1 MFNKVR
7 DFMNEKDFDKLVMKL
22 RKLGYERD
30 DEFNST
36 IEYDTILEADYNHK
50 SLNNMVAISCKLVR
64 VNFDYAAATGA
75 IFKQCDFLSCK
86 MYQPDFEFCNFEDC
100 SIRTEEKIV
109 SSFNNCNFINVIFD
123 GVFFES
129 CTFTGALFENCVF
142 RNVTIKSSTLENAL
156 FENCVFES
164 TNLRNINMD
173 YVHMN
178 NPHINGSVF
187 PFSQIPYIFGFFQY
201 LMSTNDLVLISS
213 GKKQTISREKFL
225 KDALPLLVNYWKEK
239 SINRSEFYFPL
250 SNFYIAQKD
259 FPNAMTYL
267 RAGLES
273 AITTH
278 DFRMIKFYCKLIA
291 ESNLFDYAT
300 LNRFYDM
307 IKLLGSVSSN
317 SKTELRSF
325 MRNIG
330 EIKSILFHSKKSPSL
345 IIRFRTN
352 LFVKESDKVGVI
364 LSKLFSIAKMDIYNP
379 NKVETV
385 LSENSPLLISLEIT
399 GIETNIL
406 NLFQLFIQNKCF
418 ISNNNCLPD
427 SEHTNTLSN
436 LFPKT
441 YQQINEFSDYC
452 LRNDIEI
459 KMVEYILDNC
469 PKAND
474 FGFKP
479 YGCFDI
485 DNANISNFNLTAT
498 T

>member
-1 MFNKVR
+1 MI
-7 DFMNEKDFDKLVMKL
+7 EKDFDKLVKEL
-22 RKLGYERD
+22 RKLGYDRD

-36 IEYDTILEADYNHK
+36 IEYNTIIETDYNHK
-50 SLNNMVAISCKLVR
+50 ALNNMVVISCKLVR

-75 IFKQCDFLSCK
+75 IFKQCNFLNCK

-100 SIRTEEKIV
+100 SFITEEKIV

-123 GVFFES
+123 GAFFES

-142 RNVTIKSSTLENAL
+142 RNVTIRSSTLENAL
-156 FENCVFES
+156 FDNCVFEN

-213 GKKQTISREKFL
+213 GKNQTISREKFL

-250 SNFYIAQKD
+250 SNFYIANKD
-259 FPNAMTYL
+259 FSNAITYL
-267 RAGLES
+267 KAGLES

-291 ESNLFDYAT
+291 ESDLFDYTT

-307 IKLLGSVSSN
+307 IKLLGSISSN

-330 EIKSILFHSKKSPSL
+330 EIKLILFHSKKSPSL

-352 LFVKESDKVGVI
+352 LFVKDSDKVGVI
-364 LSKLFSIAKMDIYNP
+364 LNKLFSIAKMDIYNP
-379 NKVETV
+379 NKVETI
-385 LSENSPLLISLEIT
+385 LSENSPLLISMEIT

-418 ISNNNCLPD
+418 VSNSSCFNN
-427 SEHTNTLSN
+427 SEYTYALSN
-436 LFPKT
+436 RFPET

-452 LRNDIEI
+452 LYNKIDI

-474 FGFKP
+474 FGIKP
-479 YGCFDI
+479 YGCFDV
-485 DNANISNFNLTAT
+485 DSVNKSNFNLTT
-498 T
+498 LT

>member
-1 MFNKVR
+1 
-7 DFMNEKDFDKLVMKL
+7 MNEKDFDKLVMKL

-36 IEYDTILEADYNHK
+36 IEYDTILETDYNHK
-50 SLNNMVAISCKLVR
+50 ALNNMVVISCKLVR

-75 IFKQCDFLSCK
+75 IFKQCDLLNCK

-100 SIRTEEKIV
+100 SFRTEEKIV
-109 SSFNNCNFINVIFD
+109 SSFNNCNFTNVIFD

-142 RNVTIKSSTLENAL
+142 RNVTIRSSTLENAL

-178 NPHINGSVF
+178 NPHINNSIF

-213 GKKQTISREKFL
+213 AKKQTITREKFL
-225 KDALPLLVNYWKEK
+225 NAALPLLVDYWKEK
-239 SINRSEFYFPL
+239 SLNRSEFYFPL

-259 FPNAMTYL
+259 FSNAMLYL
-267 RAGLES
+267 RSGLES

-291 ESNLFDYAT
+291 ESNLFDYTA

-317 SKTELRSF
+317 TKTELRSF

-345 IIRFRTN
+345 IIRLRTN
-352 LFVKESDKVGVI
+352 LFVKESDKVGLI

-379 NKVETV
+379 NKVETI

-406 NLFQLFIQNKCF
+406 NLFQLLIQNKYF
-418 ISNNNCLPD
+418 ISNNSCFTNTD
-427 SEHTNTLSN
+427 FEHTNALSSC
-436 LFPKT
+436 FSKT
-441 YQQINEFSDYC
+441 YQQINDLSDYC
-452 LRNDIEI
+452 LNNEIDIKI
-459 KMVEYILDNC
+459 VEYILDNC

-479 YGCFDI
+479 YGCFDVN
-485 DNANISNFNLTAT
+485 NADKSSFNLITFT
-498 T
+498 SN

>member
-1 MFNKVR
+1 MS
-7 DFMNEKDFDKLVMKL
+7 EKNFDKLVREL
-22 RKLGYERD
+22 RRLGYDRD

-36 IEYDTILEADYNHK
+36 IEYDTILETDYNHK
-50 SLNNMVAISCKLVR
+50 ALNNMVVISCKLVR

-75 IFKQCDFLSCK
+75 IFKQCDFLNCK

-100 SIRTEEKIV
+100 SFRTEGKIV
-109 SSFNNCNFINVIFD
+109 SSFNNCNFTNVIFD

-142 RNVTIKSSTLENAL
+142 RNVTIRSSTLENAL
-156 FENCVFES
+156 FENCVFEN

-178 NPHINGSVF
+178 NPHINNSIF

-213 GKKQTISREKFL
+213 GKKQTITREKYL
-225 KDALPLLVNYWKEK
+225 NDALPLLIDYWKEK
-239 SINRSEFYFPL
+239 SIKRSEFYFPL
-250 SNFYIAQKD
+250 SNFFIAKKD
-259 FPNAMTYL
+259 FSNAIVYL
-267 RAGLES
+267 KNGLES

-278 DFRMIKFYCKLIA
+278 DFRMIKFYCKLIS
-291 ESNLFDYAT
+291 ESNLFDFST

-317 SKTELRSF
+317 TKTELRSF

-345 IIRFRTN
+345 IMRLKTN
-352 LFVKESDKVGVI
+352 LFIKQFDKVGVI

-379 NKVETV
+379 NKVETI
-385 LSENSPLLISLEIT
+385 LSENSPLLISIEIT

-406 NLFQLFIQNKCF
+406 NLFLLIIQSRCF
-418 ISNNNCLPD
+418 ISNNDCLID
-427 SEHTNTLSN
+427 SEYTNTLSN
-436 LFPKT
+436 HFPKI
-441 YQQINEFSDYC
+441 YQQINELSDYC
-452 LRNDIEI
+452 LNNNIDIR
-459 KMVEYILDNC
+459 MVEYILDNC
-469 PKAND
+469 PKANNL
-474 FGFKP
+474 GFQP
-479 YGCFDI
+479 YGCFDT
-485 DNANISNFNLTAT
+485 DKANISNFNLTT
-498 T
+498 LT

>member
-1 MFNKVR
+1 MI
-7 DFMNEKDFDKLVMKL
+7 EKDFDKLVKEL
-22 RKLGYERD
+22 RKLGYDRD

-36 IEYDTILEADYNHK
+36 IEYDTIIETDYNHK
-50 SLNNMVAISCKLVR
+50 ALNNMVVISCKLVR

-75 IFKQCDFLSCK
+75 IFKQCNFLNCK

-100 SIRTEEKIV
+100 SFITEEKIV

-123 GVFFES
+123 GAFFES

-142 RNVTIKSSTLENAL
+142 RNVTIRSSTLENAL
-156 FENCVFES
+156 FDNCVFEN

-178 NPHINGSVF
+178 NPHINSSVF

-225 KDALPLLVNYWKEK
+225 KNALPLLVNYWKEK

-259 FPNAMTYL
+259 FSNAITYL
-267 RAGLES
+267 KAGLES

-291 ESNLFDYAT
+291 ESDLFDYTT

-307 IKLLGSVSSN
+307 IKLLGSISSN

-352 LFVKESDKVGVI
+352 LFVKDSDKVGGI
-364 LSKLFSIAKMDIYNP
+364 LNKLFSIAKMDIYNP
-379 NKVETV
+379 NKVETI
-385 LSENSPLLISLEIT
+385 LSENSPLLISMEIT

-418 ISNNNCLPD
+418 VSNSSCFNN
-427 SEHTNTLSN
+427 SEYTYALSN
-436 LFPKT
+436 RFSET

-452 LRNDIEI
+452 LYNNIDI

-474 FGFKP
+474 FGIKP
-479 YGCFDI
+479 YGCFDV
-485 DNANISNFNLTAT
+485 DSVNKSNFNLTT
-498 T
+498 LT